1 MPSPAVENQIKIL
14 LVDDHRS
21 VLWGLEKLI
30 EGESPRMVVI
40 GKATTSAEAMRLL
53 DEAKPDIVLLDIDL
67 GGESGINAIPNL
79 IAKSQARV
87 LVLTGSR
94 DSSVHDAAV
103 LAGAMGVVEKGE
115 SAETILKAIQK
126 VSEGEVWLDRS
137 ATGRIFL
144 ELSRNK
150 AAEAQ
155 DPEQRKIASLTP
167 RERQIVAEIGG
178 DAAAGSKVSPPRT
191 PLRSRLVMRPSS
203 PWSRPPPMRRPPW
216 RRYRLP
222 WRRPCCAATKAST
235 RTPLP
240 APA

>member
-1 MPSPAVENQIKIL
+1 MPSDAVENQIKIL

-30 EGESPRMVVI
+30 EGEAPRMVVI

-94 DSSVHDAAV
+94 DSAVHDAAV

-126 VSEGEVWLDRS
+126 VSEGEIWLDRS

-155 DPEQRKIASLTP
+155 NPEQRKIASLTP

-178 DAAAGSKVSPPRT
+178 DAAAGSKVIAERLHISEHT
-191 PLRSRLVMRPSS
+191 LRNHIASIYEKLEVSSRLELFAYAGKHGI
-203 PWSRPPPMRRPPW
+203 SR
-216 RRYRLP
+216 
-222 WRRPCCAATKAST
+222 
-235 RTPLP
+235 
-240 APA
+240 

>member
-1 MPSPAVENQIKIL
+1 MSTATDSIKIL

-30 EGESPRMVVI
+30 EGENPRMEVI
-40 GKATTSAEAMRLL
+40 GKATTSIEAMHLL
-53 DEAKPDIVLLDIDL
+53 DQVRPTIILLDIDL
-67 GGESGINAIPNL
+67 GGESGINAIPAL
-79 IAKSQARV
+79 IAKSGAKV

-94 DSSVHDAAV
+94 DSSVHDSAV

-126 VSEGEVWLDRS
+126 VHDGEIWLDRS

-155 DPEQRKIASLTP
+155 NPEQKKIASLTP
-167 RERQIVAEIGG
+167 RERQIVAEIGS
-178 DAAAGSKVSPPRT
+178 DAAAGSKVIAERLHISEHT
-191 PLRSRLVMRPSS
+191 LRNHIASIYEKLEVSSRLELFA
-203 PWSRPPPMRRPPW
+203 
-216 RRYRLP
+216 Y
-222 WRRPCCAATKAST
+222 AGKHGI
-235 RTPLP
+235 TPNQ
-240 APA
+240 A

>member
-1 MPSPAVENQIKIL
+1 MPSPPVENQIKIL

-126 VSEGEVWLDRS
+126 VSEGEIWLDRS

-155 DPEQRKIASLTP
+155 NPEQRKIASLTP
-167 RERQIVAEIGG
+167 RERQIVAEIGS
-178 DAAAGSKVSPPRT
+178 DAAAGSKVIAERLHISEHT
-191 PLRSRLVMRPSS
+191 LRNHIASIYEKLEVSSRLELFAYAGKHGI
-203 PWSRPPPMRRPPW
+203 SR
-216 RRYRLP
+216 
-222 WRRPCCAATKAST
+222 
-235 RTPLP
+235 
-240 APA
+240 